1 MQVQPVSAAVHL
13 AVIFVFLIA
22 KPFRGKPEC
31 QNPGN
36 PSVTSSV
43 FITACTT
50 MNAADVSEPLAELS
64 ETQWEMCHNASQM
77 GRPIHASF
85 ENISYFLL

>member
-1 MQVQPVSAAVHL
+1 
-13 AVIFVFLIA
+13 
-22 KPFRGKPEC
+22 
-31 QNPGN
+31 
-36 PSVTSSV
+36 
-43 FITACTT
+43 

-85 ENISYFLL
+85 ETFRIFFYKASCFWNETEVLSITIWIGNLSLNRHIRFPKTCAVRSPL